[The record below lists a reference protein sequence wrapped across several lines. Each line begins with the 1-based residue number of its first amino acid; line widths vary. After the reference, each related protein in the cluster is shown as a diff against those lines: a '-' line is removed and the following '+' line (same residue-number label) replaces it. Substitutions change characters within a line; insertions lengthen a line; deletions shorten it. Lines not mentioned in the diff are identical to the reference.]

1 MFAPEDPLIPSSLC
15 NSKITS
21 FGRELISQVKCL
33 RTLNL
38 SRNSL
43 EKVPNEVGELAHLR
57 YFDLSYN
64 VGLMKLPDIVCNLIN
79 LQTLRLISCWALERL
94 PEGMGKLVNLQHLHV
109 MNCYNLKLPKG
120 IARLTSLR
128 TLEYIRIHGDD
139 DVDNNK
145 EALFELSDLRN
156 MDQLRGS
163 FLIEF
168 KNDLKDARQAEKGH
182 LVNKN
187 CLVSLELS
195 FFSDMWQ
202 SNPIHEETLNALQP
216 SPNLE
221 SLSIQRYNSTR
232 LQPHWMTS
240 LNKLRSLQLE
250 YCHFIV
256 EFVSPLGRLES
267 LEVLIIENWW
277 SVKKVGVEFL
287 GIDGTI

>member
-1 MFAPEDPLIPSSLC
+1 M
-15 NSKITS
+15 
-21 FGRELISQVKCL
+21 
-33 RTLNL
+33 LNL
-38 SRNSL
+38 SHNSL
-43 EKVPNEVGELAHLR
+43 KEVPNEVGELAHLR
-57 YFDLSYN
+57 YLDLSYN
-64 VGLMKLPDIVCNLIN
+64 HDLMKLPDTMCNLIN
-79 LQTLRLISCWALERL
+79 LQTLRLFGCNNLERL
-94 PEGMGKLVNLQHLHV
+94 PEAMGKLINLQHLHV
-109 MNCYNLKLPKG
+109 MDCNDLKLPKG

-128 TLEYIRIHGDD
+128 TLDEVHIHGDD

-216 SPNLE
+216 SPNLGCC
-221 SLSIQRYNSTR
+221 SDARR
-232 LQPHWMTS
+232 GGAA
-240 LNKLRSLQLE
+240 E
-250 YCHFIV
+250 YYDDLHHPPQQDC
-256 EFVSPLGRLES
+256 G
-267 LEVLIIENWW
+267 
-277 SVKKVGVEFL
+277 G
-287 GIDGTI
+287 